1 MIQEY
6 QDANL
11 ALGGT
16 GLGIIKSAFIYLYR
30 NPVKTTAVCLIIS
43 IIFLGEL
50 LGFGLYTTAVE
61 GKRDAYIYNGF
72 ALDISGEDI
81 NLTEQDYDMIE
92 ELEHVTG
99 VGGHFREIIVTP
111 VSAQNVKEHTG
122 AEPESVAEGE
132 EGDYHADNMVIV
144 AMMNIPMYEIF
155 RWEKSVSIVDGTFAD
170 SANRGIMIEKRFA
183 EQNQIHVGDSVSF
196 HADDLGQDI
205 SVTVCGIYYV
215 DSDFEILDTN
225 TMGDG
230 VYVYSPY
237 NAMYMDY
244 EYASALFGLETS
256 LEEGCT
262 IYVDAIENV
271 SGVAEKLKNM
281 FGKDIT
287 LYDNTTNY
295 LENECRIIGILEQL
309 SFVICF
315 FVLTMGSILLLVAFS
330 FFFDGFKRDVGIY
343 MAFGESKAKCFA
355 RYSFITLFYIISG
368 LLVFGLF
375 YLLFSKGIIHLAN
388 RQIMSTIGSSVG
400 GAIAPYETP
409 NLRQGFSV
417 SFENRYM
424 LNGANIIRILAV
436 AGCCFILSFAIPL
449 ASIIK
454 GKPKQLMSSREG

>member
-1 MIQEY
+1 M
-6 QDANL
+6 
-11 ALGGT
+11 
-16 GLGIIKSAFIYLYR
+16 GIIKSAFIYLYR

-92 ELEHVTG
+92 ALEHVTG
-99 VGGHFREIIVTP
+99 VGGHFREISVIP
-111 VSAQNVKEHTG
+111 VNAQNVKEHTG
-122 AEPESVAEGE
+122 IDPTAVGNR
-132 EGDYHADNMVIV
+132 GDNMVIV

-170 SANRGIMIEKRFA
+170 STNQGIMIEKRFA
-183 EQNQIHVGDSVSF
+183 EQNRIHVGDFVSF
-196 HADDLGQDI
+196 YADELEQDV

-225 TMGDG
+225 TKGED
-230 VYVYSPY
+230 VYVHSPY

-244 EYASALFGLETS
+244 EYASTLFGLETS

-281 FGKDIT
+281 FGKDIE

-368 LLVFGLF
+368 LLVSGLF

-388 RQIMSTIGSSVG
+388 RQIMNTIGSSVG
-400 GAIAPYETP
+400 GATAPYETP
-409 NLRQGFSV
+409 NLRQGFSI
-417 SFENRYM
+417 SFENSYM